1 MQRLGCMN
9 HKLKSRLPEE
19 ISTTSDMQL
28 YSNDRKQSRTKE
40 SLDENEKGV

>member
-1 MQRLGCMN
+1 MN